1 VYYRGSL
8 KRFLSISLVTIIVLS
23 IGLYLR
29 PVPALKAQSRPLKL
43 SATGQLYVP
52 WPDYGQS
59 AFGAVGYGVLATN
72 NNQKAAPIASIAK
85 LVTALSVLRQKP
97 LQPGQQ
103 GPKITF
109 GPADVAIY
117 QKYVAEQGSVVP
129 INDGEQLTEYQA
141 LQAMLLPS
149 ANNIADS
156 LANWAFGSQKAYLS
170 YANNFVN
177 SLGLSKTYLAD
188 ASGFSPKSVSS
199 ANNLVILGE
208 KTLENPVLA
217 DIVSQQTA
225 ILPLAGKVYNVNW
238 LLGTDGVDGIKT
250 GNTDQAGGCFL
261 FSAKQSVGGQQIQ
274 IVGAILG
281 APDINSPNQAI
292 DDSQSIIEAT
302 PQNFTPLEVAKANQ
316 VVGTYKAAWGPSS
329 NAVAAS
335 DLTIAAWN
343 GSKPTQ
349 LTKLDKVSALASS
362 GQKVGSASVT
372 SSGQT
377 QTVPVLLQQKIAPPS
392 VFWRI
397 FHL

>member
-1 VYYRGSL
+1 MYYRGSL

>member
-1 VYYRGSL
+1 M
-8 KRFLSISLVTIIVLS
+8 
-23 IGLYLR
+23 
-29 PVPALKAQSRPLKL
+29 PALKAQSRPLKL

-349 LTKLDKVSALASS
+349 LTKLDKVSALASI

>member
-1 VYYRGSL
+1 MYYRCSL
-8 KRFLSISLVTIIVLS
+8 KRFLSISLATIVVLAV
-23 IGLYLR
+23 GLYLR
-29 PVPALKAQSRPLKL
+29 PVPALKAQSPPLIL
-43 SATGQLYVP
+43 PATGQLYVP

-85 LVTALSVLRQKP
+85 IVTALSVLHQKP

-103 GPKITF
+103 GPDITF
-109 GPADVAIY
+109 GPADVALY
-117 QKYVAEQGSVVP
+117 QNYVAEQGSVVP
-129 INDGEQLTEYQA
+129 INDGEQLSEYQA

-156 LANWAFGSQKAYLS
+156 LANWAFGSQKAYLA
-170 YANNFVN
+170 YANKFVG

-199 ANNLVILGE
+199 ANNLVVLGE
-208 KTLENPVLA
+208 KALSNPALA
-217 DIVSQQTA
+217 NIVGQQTA
-225 ILPLAGKVYNVNW
+225 VLPLAGKVYNVNW

-261 FSAKQSVGGQQIQ
+261 FSATQTVGGQKIQ
-274 IVGAILG
+274 VVGAILG
-281 APDINSPNQAI
+281 APDTNSPNQAI
-292 DDSQSIIEAT
+292 DDSQPIIEAT
-302 PQNFTPLEVAKANQ
+302 PQNFTSIEVAKANQ
-316 VVGTYKAAWGPSS
+316 IVGSYKAAWGPSS
-329 NAVAAS
+329 KAIAAT

-349 LTKLDKVSALASS
+349 LTKLDKVSAPTTN
-362 GQKVGSASVT
+362 GQRVGVASVT

-392 VFWRI
+392 LFWRI

>member
-1 VYYRGSL
+1 L

-349 LTKLDKVSALASS
+349 LTKLDKVSALASI